1 MHRECGTLVELNS
14 NRAVGKMKAT
24 ITQRFSVPA
33 NTQTQNNQLATP
45 APDDGS
51 SADNIEFDVD
61 CDCRFIFFCE
71 KNSQGEWKTY
81 FVKLDYDKD
90 KVVPADG
97 RRAPVFPVEEL
108 GKYPEGYKF
117 LGAAQAMLGYKID
130 LSLPTPR
137 NEYWW
142 KLYSC
147 METWLDNAGSEDK
160 DAGLFWK

>member
-1 MHRECGTLVELNS
+1 MHRECGTLVELNG
-14 NRAVGKMKAT
+14 NRAVAKMKAT
-24 ITQRFSVPA
+24 ITQRFSIPS
-33 NTQTQNNQLATP
+33 NTQTQDSQLATP

-71 KNSQGEWKTY
+71 KNNQGEWKTY

-97 RRAPVFPVEEL
+97 RRAPIFPTAEL
-108 GKYPEGYKF
+108 AKYPEGYKF

-142 KLYSC
+142 MLYSC
-147 METWLDNAGSEDK
+147 MERWLDNAGSDDK
-160 DAGLFWK
+160 DAGLFWE